1 MKKLNPLFDTDS
13 YKVSQFSQYPV
24 GTSKIYSYFESRLG
38 EGFEKIVFFGLQY
51 IIKNTLMNQITHE
64 DVDYAKQFFKSHM
77 GIFNEEGWRYIVNEH
92 NGYLPLQIK
101 AVPEGTVLTRGN
113 VLITIESTDS
123 NVPWLPQYIET
134 VIVRNWSMINVATIS
149 YQMKLILLDAF
160 TKSSDSI
167 TPKQDV
173 LFKLHDFGSRG
184 TYSQEAAGIGGMGHL
199 VNFLG
204 SDTVAAIMYAQD
216 TYNTDEM
223 LAYSIPGS
231 EHSCVTSWGQNGE
244 KAAFENMIKTYGGK
258 TPFLAMVVD
267 SYDLEYA
274 VKEIIGVQLKDLI
287 INCGSTVVIRPD
299 SGEPKVSVL
308 KCLTWLSEAFGYTV
322 NSKGYKVLPDCVR
335 VIQGDGITMQSLP
348 DIVKFILG
356 KGYSI
361 DNIAFGMG
369 GGLLAKHDRDTF
381 RFAQKCSYIEING
394 VGNDV
399 RKMPKT
405 DMTKASK
412 GGKLKLVLRGGEY
425 YTVKDDG
432 KNLEV
437 DQLQVVYF
445 FNKKF
450 GHTTPVFNECTFSD
464 IRART
469 GTW

>member
-1 MKKLNPLFDTDS
+1 
-13 YKVSQFSQYPV
+13 
-24 GTSKIYSYFESRLG
+24 
-38 EGFEKIVFFGLQY
+38 
-51 IIKNTLMNQITHE
+51 
-64 DVDYAKQFFKSHM
+64 
-77 GIFNEEGWRYIVNEH
+77 
-92 NGYLPLQIK
+92 
-101 AVPEGTVLTRGN
+101 
-113 VLITIESTDS
+113 
-123 NVPWLPQYIET
+123 
-134 VIVRNWSMINVATIS
+134 
-149 YQMKLILLDAF
+149 MKLILLDAF

-223 LAYSIPGS
+223 LAFSIPAT
-231 EHSCVTSWGQNGE
+231 EHSSTTSWGVNGE

-258 TPFLAMVVD
+258 TPFLAMVAD

-322 NSKGYKVLPDCVR
+322 NSKGYKVLPNCVR

-348 DIVKFILG
+348 DIVNFILG

-394 VGNDV
+394 VGSDV

-412 GGKLKLVLRGGEY
+412 GGKLKLVLRDGEY

-469 GTW
+469 STW